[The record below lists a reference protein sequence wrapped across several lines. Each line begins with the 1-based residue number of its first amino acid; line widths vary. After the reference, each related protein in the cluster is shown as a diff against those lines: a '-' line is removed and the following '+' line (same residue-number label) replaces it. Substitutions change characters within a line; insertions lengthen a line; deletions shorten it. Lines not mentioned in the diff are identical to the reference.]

1 MHAYIC
7 IAPCTRNLQ
16 RTLING
22 HQSSASGP
30 GACDSD
36 PQEGAVWTFGTP
48 IEETLRQ
55 EGEAEPEDL
64 QSDPSTSGAFGH
76 CRVSAISLLGSVPP
90 PLP

>member
-1 MHAYIC
+1 M
-7 IAPCTRNLQ
+7 
-16 RTLING
+16 
-22 HQSSASGP
+22 
-30 GACDSD
+30 
-36 PQEGAVWTFGTP
+36 WTFGTP